1 MDLAAPHAA
10 LGDALRRLVPLTDAE
25 LAVIARAYTPCH
37 VARKEML
44 QHAGEVNDHEWFVV
58 QGCLRTW
65 FIDDN
70 GKEVTL
76 SFAPEGW
83 WAGDLASFSQR
94 MPSRFF
100 IQALE
105 DTDLLAIRAEE
116 KERLFAEVPA
126 LERAFRLAVQRHL
139 SALQDRFV
147 HALSST
153 AEVCYTDFLQK
164 YPGLSERI
172 PQHII
177 ATYVGIT
184 PEFLSKLRSRISRG
198 RK

>member
-1 MDLAAPHAA
+1 MDLPTAHAA

-25 LAVIARAYTPCH
+25 LAVVAQAYTPRH
-37 VARKEML
+37 VARREML
-44 QHAGEVNDHEWFVV
+44 QHAGDVNEQEWFVV
-58 QGCLRTW
+58 RGCLRIY
-65 FIDDN
+65 FIDEK

-76 SFAPEGW
+76 AFAPEGW

-105 DTDLLAIRAEE
+105 DTDLLAIRAED
-116 KERLFAEVPA
+116 KEHLFAQVPV

-172 PQHII
+172 PQQVI

-184 PEFLSKLRSRISRG
+184 PEFLSKLRARMTR
-198 RK
+198 RR

>member
-1 MDLAAPHAA
+1 MNTHDGRAA
-10 LGDALRRLVPLTDAE
+10 LGSAIRRLVPLGDEE
-25 LAVIARAYTPCH
+25 LSTVTAAYSPQR
-37 VARKEML
+37 VSRKDML
-44 QHAGEVNDHEWFVV
+44 QQAGEVNDHEWFVV
-58 QGCLRTW
+58 KGCLRTF
-65 FIDDN
+65 FIDEK

-83 WAGDLASFSQR
+83 WVGDLASFSQR

-105 DTDLLAIRAEE
+105 DTELLAIRSAD
-116 KERLFAEVPA
+116 KERLFTEVPK

-147 HALSST
+147 NVLASP
-153 AEVCYTDFLQK
+153 AEVCYTDFPQK

-172 PQHII
+172 PQQLI
-177 ATYVGIT
+177 ASYVGIT
-184 PEFLSKLRSRISRG
+184 PEFLSKLRGRMSRRG
-198 RK
+198 

>member
-1 MDLAAPHAA
+1 MNLEHGLAA
-10 LGDALRRLVPLTDAE
+10 LGEAFRRLVPLTDQE
-25 LAVIARAYTPCH
+25 LATATSAYTPQH
-37 VARKEML
+37 MPKKGML
-44 QHAGEVNDHEWFVV
+44 QRAGDVSDHEWFVV
-58 QGCLRTW
+58 KGCLRTC
-65 FIDDN
+65 FIDKT

-105 DTDLLAIRAEE
+105 DTDLLTIRSSE
-116 KERLFAEVPA
+116 KERLFAQVPA
-126 LERAFRLAVQRHL
+126 LERVFRLAVQRHL

-147 HALSST
+147 NVLSRP

-164 YPGLSERI
+164 YPGLSGRI
-172 PQHII
+172 PQHLI
-177 ATYVGIT
+177 ASYVGIT
-184 PEFLSKLRSRISRG
+184 PEFLSKLRGRMSRR
-198 RK
+198 R

>member
-1 MDLAAPHAA
+1 MDLPAAHAA
-10 LGDALRRLVPLTDAE
+10 LGETLRRLVPLTDAE
-25 LAVIARAYTPCH
+25 LHTITTAYTPQH

-44 QHAGEVNDHEWFVV
+44 QDAGEVNDHEWYVV
-58 QGCLRTW
+58 KGCLRTF
-65 FIDDN
+65 FIDEK

-83 WAGDLASFSQR
+83 WVGDLASFSQR

-105 DTDLLAIRAEE
+105 DTDLLAIRSDE
-116 KERLFAEVPA
+116 KERLFTAVPVM
-126 LERAFRLAVQRHL
+126 ERAFRLMVQRHL

-147 HALSST
+147 HALSSP

-164 YPGLSERI
+164 YPSLSERV
-172 PQHII
+172 PQQII
-177 ATYVGIT
+177 ASYVGIT
-184 PEFLSKLRSRISRG
+184 PEFLSKLRGRMSRRG
-198 RK
+198 